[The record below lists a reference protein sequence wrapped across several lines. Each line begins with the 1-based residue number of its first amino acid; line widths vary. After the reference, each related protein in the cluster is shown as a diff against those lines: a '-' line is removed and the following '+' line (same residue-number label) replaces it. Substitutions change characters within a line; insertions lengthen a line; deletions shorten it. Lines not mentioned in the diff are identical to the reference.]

1 MNILLGDTTEE
12 HALRIGRDFERFRG
26 GKNVE
31 EFGGSMPTLGRKEV
45 EMTRQTTVPSL
56 FDLH

>member
-1 MNILLGDTTEE
+1 MNILLDDTIEE
-12 HALRIGRDFERFRG
+12 QALRIGRDFEKFRE
-26 GKNVE
+26 KNVE

-45 EMTRQTTVPSL
+45 ETTRQTTVPSL